1 MLKKAVTPGSFLK
14 NYLFTLLIVF
24 LPLFMFGVFGPSEIF
39 FGNYSEFGFI
49 YREFGWKF
57 LGISVVLALFIAL
70 ILQIVPKFPRT
81 LILSVLWGFTI
92 AGYIQVMFL
101 NKGID
106 QIGVTAEGYIP
117 DADRVIKNAVFWGA
131 AIAITFVITFVCKKK
146 WSKVIQLTTTVL
158 LLVQLVAYGSLFLT
172 TDDGAFH
179 YAENELCLNMEQQFT
194 ISSNENIIVL
204 LFDNLPNEWFE
215 EARATYPDITKGLE
229 DFTYYNNADCN
240 YYGTYPSFI
249 HILTGNP
256 LDLSLSVND
265 YFKQSWDNEKTNAY
279 FNILHSHNYKMNVFS
294 YLSEVMTG
302 GNSLEIAEGKVDNII
317 EKDDARE
324 IDKPLLYKTMLKMS
338 LYRYMPEYFKPKFDV
353 QNEQYASIVS
363 YPNNTMQY
371 SNPNFYN
378 TMMEKGLTIDD
389 SSNYFVVNH
398 LNGGHEFINDA
409 NCQYAQDPDRDDTIK
424 GIFLLAA
431 EYINQIKESGS
442 YDDSTIIIMTDHGTG
457 RNAQPIFF
465 MKEPHETHDVMQ
477 ENNAPITYE
486 ELMPT
491 IVELLGEDYSVFGQ
505 SFHEFKQD
513 EVRHRVF
520 YDRTYDT
527 EYPDVKRYDGMQGGA
542 NIYYKYEYDG
552 NLGAIQYQ
560 YDNELHE
567 IFPMVDSYY

>member
-1 MLKKAVTPGSFLK
+1 MQKKEYLKKFFLCWES
-14 NYLFTLLIVF
+14 VF
-24 LPLFMFGVFGPSEIF
+24 LFIFMIGIFGPSEVF
-39 FGNYSEFGFI
+39 FGNYTELGVV
-49 YREFGWKF
+49 YGEFGWLF
-57 LGISVVLALFIAL
+57 LGVGFTISIIIAFVLAFFPEMIRKI
-70 ILQIVPKFPRT
+70 ILAVVWG
-81 LILSVLWGFTI
+81 LSI

-117 DADRVIKNAVFWGA
+117 DADRVIKNVVFWGA
-131 AIAITFVITFVCKKK
+131 VIAITFVITFVYKKK

-179 YAENELCLNMEQQFT
+179 YAENELCLDMEQQFT

-442 YDDSTIIIMTDHGTG
+442 YDNSTIIIMTDHGTG

-486 ELMPT
+486 ELVPT
-491 IVELLGEDYSVFGQ
+491 IIELLGEDHSAFGK

-527 EYPDVKRYDGMQGGA
+527 DYPDVERYDGMQGGA

>member
-1 MLKKAVTPGSFLK
+1 
-14 NYLFTLLIVF
+14 
-24 LPLFMFGVFGPSEIF
+24 
-39 FGNYSEFGFI
+39 
-49 YREFGWKF
+49 
-57 LGISVVLALFIAL
+57 
-70 ILQIVPKFPRT
+70 
-81 LILSVLWGFTI
+81 
-92 AGYIQVMFL
+92 
-101 NKGID
+101 
-106 QIGVTAEGYIP
+106 
-117 DADRVIKNAVFWGA
+117 
-131 AIAITFVITFVCKKK
+131 
-146 WSKVIQLTTTVL
+146 
-158 LLVQLVAYGSLFLT
+158 
-172 TDDGAFH
+172 
-179 YAENELCLNMEQQFT
+179 MEQQFT

-265 YFKQSWDNEKTNAY
+265 YFKQSWDNARTNAY
-279 FNILHSHNYKMNVFS
+279 FDILHSHNYKMNVFS

-409 NCQYAQDPDRDDTIK
+409 NCQYAQDPDRDDT
-424 GIFLLAA
+424 L
-431 EYINQIKESGS
+431 
-442 YDDSTIIIMTDHGTG
+442 
-457 RNAQPIFF
+457 
-465 MKEPHETHDVMQ
+465 
-477 ENNAPITYE
+477 
-486 ELMPT
+486 
-491 IVELLGEDYSVFGQ
+491 
-505 SFHEFKQD
+505 
-513 EVRHRVF
+513 
-520 YDRTYDT
+520 
-527 EYPDVKRYDGMQGGA
+527 
-542 NIYYKYEYDG
+542 
-552 NLGAIQYQ
+552 
-560 YDNELHE
+560 
-567 IFPMVDSYY
+567 

>member
-1 MLKKAVTPGSFLK
+1 MQKKEYLKKFFLCWES
-14 NYLFTLLIVF
+14 VF
-24 LPLFMFGVFGPSEIF
+24 LFIFMIGIFGPSEVF
-39 FGNYSEFGFI
+39 FGNYTELGVV
-49 YREFGWKF
+49 YGEFGWLF
-57 LGISVVLALFIAL
+57 LGV
-70 ILQIVPKFPRT
+70 
-81 LILSVLWGFTI
+81 GFTISIIIAFVLSFFPEMIRKIILAVVWGLSI

-117 DADRVIKNAVFWGA
+117 DADRVIKNVVFWGA
-131 AIAITFVITFVCKKK
+131 VIAITFVITFVYKKK

-179 YAENELCLNMEQQFT
+179 YAENELCLDMEQQFT

-527 EYPDVKRYDGMQGGA
+527 DYPDVERYDGMQGGA

>member
-1 MLKKAVTPGSFLK
+1 M
-14 NYLFTLLIVF
+14 
-24 LPLFMFGVFGPSEIF
+24 
-39 FGNYSEFGFI
+39 
-49 YREFGWKF
+49 
-57 LGISVVLALFIAL
+57 
-70 ILQIVPKFPRT
+70 
-81 LILSVLWGFTI
+81 
-92 AGYIQVMFL
+92 
-101 NKGID
+101 
-106 QIGVTAEGYIP
+106 
-117 DADRVIKNAVFWGA
+117 
-131 AIAITFVITFVCKKK
+131 
-146 WSKVIQLTTTVL
+146 
-158 LLVQLVAYGSLFLT
+158 
-172 TDDGAFH
+172 
-179 YAENELCLNMEQQFT
+179 
-194 ISSNENIIVL
+194 
-204 LFDNLPNEWFE
+204 PNEWFE

>member
-1 MLKKAVTPGSFLK
+1 MQKKEYLKKFFLCWES
-14 NYLFTLLIVF
+14 VF
-24 LPLFMFGVFGPSEIF
+24 LFIFMIGIFGPSEVF
-39 FGNYSEFGFI
+39 FGNYTELGVV
-49 YREFGWKF
+49 YGEFGWLF
-57 LGISVVLALFIAL
+57 LVAGFTISIIIAFVLAFFPEIIRKI
-70 ILQIVPKFPRT
+70 ILAVVWG
-81 LILSVLWGFTI
+81 LSI

-131 AIAITFVITFVCKKK
+131 VIAITFVFTFVCKKK

-179 YAENELCLNMEQQFT
+179 YAENELCLDMEQQFT

-265 YFKQSWDNEKTNAY
+265 YFKQSWDNARTNAY
-279 FNILHSHNYKMNVFS
+279 FDILHSHNYKMNVFS

-424 GIFLLAA
+424 GIFLLAE

-457 RNAQPIFF
+457 RNAQPVFF

-486 ELMPT
+486 ELVPT
-491 IVELLGEDYSVFGQ
+491 IVELLGEDYSA
-505 SFHEFKQD
+505 FKQD

>member
-1 MLKKAVTPGSFLK
+1 MQKKEYLKKFFLCWES
-14 NYLFTLLIVF
+14 VF
-24 LPLFMFGVFGPSEIF
+24 LFIFMIGIFGPSEVF
-39 FGNYSEFGFI
+39 FGNYTELGVV
-49 YREFGWKF
+49 YGEFGWLF
-57 LGISVVLALFIAL
+57 LGVGFTISIIIAFVLAFFPEMIRKI
-70 ILQIVPKFPRT
+70 ILAVVWG
-81 LILSVLWGFTI
+81 LSI

-117 DADRVIKNAVFWGA
+117 DADRVIKNVVFWGA
-131 AIAITFVITFVCKKK
+131 VIAITFVITFVYKKK

-179 YAENELCLNMEQQFT
+179 YAENELCLDMEQQFT

-520 YDRTYDT
+520 YDRAYDT
-527 EYPDVKRYDGMQGGA
+527 DYPDVERYDGMQGGA

>member
-1 MLKKAVTPGSFLK
+1 MKKKEYLKKFFLCWES
-14 NYLFTLLIVF
+14 VF
-24 LPLFMFGVFGPSEIF
+24 LFIFMIGIFGPSEVF
-39 FGNYSEFGFI
+39 FGNYTELGVV
-49 YREFGWKF
+49 YGEFGWLF
-57 LGISVVLALFIAL
+57 FGVGFTISIVIAFVLAFFPEMIRKI
-70 ILQIVPKFPRT
+70 ILAVVWG
-81 LILSVLWGFTI
+81 LSI

-117 DADRVIKNAVFWGA
+117 DADRVIKNVVFWGA
-131 AIAITFVITFVCKKK
+131 VIAITFVITFVYKKK

-179 YAENELCLNMEQQFT
+179 YAENELCLDMEQQFT

-424 GIFLLAA
+424 GIFLLAE

-486 ELMPT
+486 ELVPT
-491 IVELLGEDYSVFGQ
+491 IIELLGEDHSAFGK

>member
-1 MLKKAVTPGSFLK
+1 MQKKEYLKKFFLCWES
-14 NYLFTLLIVF
+14 VF
-24 LPLFMFGVFGPSEIF
+24 LFIFMIGIFGPSEVF
-39 FGNYSEFGFI
+39 FGNYTELGVV
-49 YREFGWKF
+49 YGEFGWLF
-57 LGISVVLALFIAL
+57 LGVGFTISIIIAFVLAFFPEMIRKI
-70 ILQIVPKFPRT
+70 ILAVVWG
-81 LILSVLWGFTI
+81 LSI

-131 AIAITFVITFVCKKK
+131 VIAITFVFTFVCKKK

-179 YAENELCLNMEQQFT
+179 YAENELCLDMEQQFT

-265 YFKQSWDNEKTNAY
+265 YFKQSWDNARTNAY
-279 FNILHSHNYKMNVFS
+279 FDILHSHNYKMNVFS

-424 GIFLLAA
+424 GIFLLAE

-457 RNAQPIFF
+457 RNAQPVFF

-486 ELMPT
+486 ELVPT
-491 IVELLGEDYSVFGQ
+491 IVELLGEDYSVFGK

>member
-1 MLKKAVTPGSFLK
+1 MQKKEYLKKFFLCWES
-14 NYLFTLLIVF
+14 VF
-24 LPLFMFGVFGPSEIF
+24 LFIFMIGIFGPSEVF
-39 FGNYSEFGFI
+39 FGNYTELGVV
-49 YREFGWKF
+49 YGEFGWLF
-57 LGISVVLALFIAL
+57 LGVGFTISIIIAFVLAFFPEMIRKI
-70 ILQIVPKFPRT
+70 ILAVVWG
-81 LILSVLWGFTI
+81 LSI

-117 DADRVIKNAVFWGA
+117 DADRVIKNVVFWGA
-131 AIAITFVITFVCKKK
+131 VIAITFVITFVCKKK

-179 YAENELCLNMEQQFT
+179 YAENELCLDMEQQFT

-279 FNILHSHNYKMNVFS
+279 FDILHSHNYKMNVFS

-424 GIFLLAA
+424 GIFLLAE

-486 ELMPT
+486 ELVPT
-491 IVELLGEDYSVFGQ
+491 IIELLGEDYSAFGK

-527 EYPDVKRYDGMQGGA
+527 DYPDVERYDGMQGGA

>member
-1 MLKKAVTPGSFLK
+1 
-14 NYLFTLLIVF
+14 
-24 LPLFMFGVFGPSEIF
+24 
-39 FGNYSEFGFI
+39 
-49 YREFGWKF
+49 
-57 LGISVVLALFIAL
+57 
-70 ILQIVPKFPRT
+70 
-81 LILSVLWGFTI
+81 
-92 AGYIQVMFL
+92 
-101 NKGID
+101 
-106 QIGVTAEGYIP
+106 
-117 DADRVIKNAVFWGA
+117 
-131 AIAITFVITFVCKKK
+131 
-146 WSKVIQLTTTVL
+146 
-158 LLVQLVAYGSLFLT
+158 
-172 TDDGAFH
+172 
-179 YAENELCLNMEQQFT
+179 
-194 ISSNENIIVL
+194 
-204 LFDNLPNEWFE
+204 
-215 EARATYPDITKGLE
+215 
-229 DFTYYNNADCN
+229 
-240 YYGTYPSFI
+240 
-249 HILTGNP
+249 
-256 LDLSLSVND
+256 
-265 YFKQSWDNEKTNAY
+265 
-279 FNILHSHNYKMNVFS
+279 
-294 YLSEVMTG
+294 
-302 GNSLEIAEGKVDNII
+302 
-317 EKDDARE
+317 
-324 IDKPLLYKTMLKMS
+324 
-338 LYRYMPEYFKPKFDV
+338 MPEYFKPKFDV

-527 EYPDVKRYDGMQGGA
+527 DYPDVERYDGMQGGA

>member
-1 MLKKAVTPGSFLK
+1 MKKKEYLKKFFLCWES
-14 NYLFTLLIVF
+14 VF
-24 LPLFMFGVFGPSEIF
+24 LFIFMIGIFGPSEVF
-39 FGNYSEFGFI
+39 FGNYTELGVV
-49 YREFGWKF
+49 YGEFGWLF
-57 LGISVVLALFIAL
+57 FVV
-70 ILQIVPKFPRT
+70 
-81 LILSVLWGFTI
+81 GFTISIIIAFVLVFFPEIIRKIILAVVWGLSI

-117 DADRVIKNAVFWGA
+117 DADRVIKNTVFWGA

-265 YFKQSWDNEKTNAY
+265 YFKQSWDNARTNAY
-279 FNILHSHNYKMNVFS
+279 FDILHSHNYKMNVFS

-424 GIFLLAA
+424 GIFLLAE

-457 RNAQPIFF
+457 RNAQPVFF

-486 ELMPT
+486 ELVPT
-491 IVELLGEDYSVFGQ
+491 IVELLGEDHSAFGK

>member
-1 MLKKAVTPGSFLK
+1 MQKKEYLKKFFLCWES
-14 NYLFTLLIVF
+14 VF
-24 LPLFMFGVFGPSEIF
+24 LFIFMIGIFGPSEVF
-39 FGNYSEFGFI
+39 FGNYTELGVV
-49 YREFGWKF
+49 YGEFGWLF
-57 LGISVVLALFIAL
+57 LGVGFTISIIIAFVLAFFPEMIRKI
-70 ILQIVPKFPRT
+70 ILAVVWG
-81 LILSVLWGFTI
+81 LSI

-117 DADRVIKNAVFWGA
+117 DADRVIKNVVFWGA
-131 AIAITFVITFVCKKK
+131 VIAITFVITFVYKKK

-179 YAENELCLNMEQQFT
+179 YAENELCLDMEQQFT

-424 GIFLLAA
+424 GIFLLAE
-431 EYINQIKESGS
+431 EYISQIKESGS

-486 ELMPT
+486 ELVPT
-491 IVELLGEDYSVFGQ
+491 IIELLGEDYSAFGK

-527 EYPDVKRYDGMQGGA
+527 DYPDVERYDGMQGGA

>member
-92 AGYIQVMFL
+92 AGYIQTMFL
-101 NKGID
+101 NKNLD

>member
-1 MLKKAVTPGSFLK
+1 MNDKFKKLASNTMIFAIGSIGSKFITFLLVPIYTNTLTTAEYGTTEIVVTAI
-14 NYLFTLLIVF
+14 NLLIPF
-24 LPLFMFGVFGPSEIF
+24 LSLSIQDAVLRFG
-39 FGNYSEFGFI
+39 
-49 YREFGWKF
+49 
-57 LGISVVLALFIAL
+57 LA
-70 ILQIVPKFPRT
+70 
-81 LILSVLWGFTI
+81 
-92 AGYIQVMFL
+92 
-101 NKGID
+101 
-106 QIGVTAEGYIP
+106 P
-117 DADRVIKNAVFWGA
+117 DVEAKKVIKNAVFWGA

-542 NIYYKYEYDG
+542 NIYYKYE
-552 NLGAIQYQ
+552 
-560 YDNELHE
+560 
-567 IFPMVDSYY
+567 

>member
-1 MLKKAVTPGSFLK
+1 MKKKEYLKKFFLCWES
-14 NYLFTLLIVF
+14 VF
-24 LPLFMFGVFGPSEIF
+24 LFIFMIGIFGPSEVF
-39 FGNYSEFGFI
+39 FGNYTELGVV
-49 YREFGWKF
+49 YGEFGWLF
-57 LGISVVLALFIAL
+57 FVV
-70 ILQIVPKFPRT
+70 
-81 LILSVLWGFTI
+81 GFTISIIIAFVLVFFPEIIRKIILAVVWGLSI

-131 AIAITFVITFVCKKK
+131 AIAITVVITFVCKKK

-265 YFKQSWDNEKTNAY
+265 YFKQSWDNARTNAY
-279 FNILHSHNYKMNVFS
+279 FDILHSHNYKMNVFS

-363 YPNNTMQY
+363 YPNNTMLY

>member
-1 MLKKAVTPGSFLK
+1 MQKKEYLKKFFLCWES
-14 NYLFTLLIVF
+14 VF
-24 LPLFMFGVFGPSEIF
+24 LFIFMIGIFGPSEVF
-39 FGNYSEFGFI
+39 FGNYTELGVV
-49 YREFGWKF
+49 YGEFGWLF
-57 LGISVVLALFIAL
+57 LGVGFTISIIIAFVLAFFPEMIRKI
-70 ILQIVPKFPRT
+70 ILAVVWG
-81 LILSVLWGFTI
+81 LSI

-131 AIAITFVITFVCKKK
+131 VIAITFVFTFVCKKK

-179 YAENELCLNMEQQFT
+179 YAENELCLDMEQQFT

-265 YFKQSWDNEKTNAY
+265 YFKQSWDNARTNAY
-279 FNILHSHNYKMNVFS
+279 FDILHSHNYKMNVFS

-302 GNSLEIAEGKVDNII
+302 GNNLEIAEGKVDNII

-424 GIFLLAA
+424 GIFLLAE

-457 RNAQPIFF
+457 RNAQPVFF

-486 ELMPT
+486 ELVPT
-491 IVELLGEDYSVFGQ
+491 IVELLGEDYSVFGK

-527 EYPDVKRYDGMQGGA
+527 DYPDVKRYDGMQGGA

>member
-1 MLKKAVTPGSFLK
+1 MQKKEYLKKFFLCWES
-14 NYLFTLLIVF
+14 VF
-24 LPLFMFGVFGPSEIF
+24 LFIFMIGIFGPSEVF
-39 FGNYSEFGFI
+39 FGNYTELGVV
-49 YREFGWKF
+49 YGEFGWLF
-57 LGISVVLALFIAL
+57 LVVGFTISIIIAFVLAFFPEMIRKI
-70 ILQIVPKFPRT
+70 ILAVVWG
-81 LILSVLWGFTI
+81 LSI

-131 AIAITFVITFVCKKK
+131 VIAITFVITFVCKKK

-179 YAENELCLNMEQQFT
+179 YAENELCLDMEQQFT

-279 FNILHSHNYKMNVFS
+279 FDILHSHNYKMNVFS

-424 GIFLLAA
+424 GIFLLAE

-486 ELMPT
+486 ELVPT

-527 EYPDVKRYDGMQGGA
+527 DYPDVERYDGMQGGA